1 MKLLE
6 ERIRHS
12 AQVVDHDI
20 VKVDMFLNHQ
30 IDVGLLAQ
38 LGEEF
43 YRCFGD
49 KQVTRI
55 LTAEASGIAL
65 ACMAALVF
73 RVPVVYAKKG
83 QVRTQGSNVYKS
95 KIFSYTRGKATEIS
109 VSKDF
114 LQADDRILIIDDF
127 LASGNAV
134 LGLKDLVDQAGA
146 QLVGVGIA
154 IEKGFQDGGKK
165 LREMG
170 IPLCSLAIIAA
181 IENGSVLFHQDNAVK

>member
-6 ERIRHS
+6 DRIRHS
-12 AQVVDHDI
+12 AQVVDNDI

-30 IDVGLLAQ
+30 IDVKLLTH

-65 ACMAALVF
+65 ACMAALF
-73 RVPVVYAKKG
+73 FQVPVVYAKKG
-83 QVRTQGSNVYKS
+83 QVRTQGSHVYKS
-95 KIFSYTRGKATEIS
+95 EIFSYTRGKATEIS

-114 LQADDRILIIDDF
+114 LQSDDRILIIDDF

-165 LREMG
+165 LRDMG
-170 IPLCSLAIIAA
+170 ISLCSLAIISA
-181 IENGSVLFHQDNAVK
+181 IENGTVLFCEDEAVK